1 MKKALC
7 FVMVTLLALTLASCD
22 GFHRNDDTTTAPPP
36 PEETPTGNVIY
47 DPTEPAPRRTFPED
61 PTYTGK
67 ISFFAPALTMSG
79 ISEITVGS
87 PFSKYFVETLASLAE
102 TGETTPALPHDGW
115 EDSSPVKGTPDCIV
129 GFSRDYYWIQT
140 ELGLYRVYTPEK
152 MLSAVD
158 SYFGEGR
165 ILEVSEEFWKDLEDI
180 QYHTTSDTW
189 FGEYKDG
196 VLTVS
201 HTGKGNTQVTVRIT
215 SITFEED
222 NFRKPGQLTV
232 ELLSAVD
239 TTKTVRLSLSCED
252 VVGQGDAQTVELK
265 ANIPQTVTLNF
276 HFDWSSY
283 WMHLSVDNTRVAVKV
298 DP

>member
-1 MKKALC
+1 MKKVLC
-7 FVMVTLLALTLASCD
+7 FVMATLLALMLASCD
-22 GFHRNDDTTTAPPP
+22 GSHQNDDTTTAPPP

-67 ISFFAPALTMSG
+67 ISFFAPAPISG
-79 ISEITVGS
+79 VYQRTVGS

-102 TGETTPALPHDGW
+102 TGETTPALPRDGG
-115 EDSSPVKGTPDCIV
+115 EDSTPVKGTPDCIS

-201 HTGKGNTQVTVRIT
+201 HTGKGNTQVAVRIT

-239 TTKTVRLSLSCED
+239 TTKTVRLSLSIGD
-252 VVGQGDAQTVELK
+252 VIGLGDTQTVELK
-265 ANIPQTVTLNF
+265 ANVPQTVTLDF
-276 HFDWSSY
+276 SFDWYSY
-283 WMHLSVDNTRVAVKV
+283 WMYLSVDNTSITMKV
-298 DP
+298 GP